1 MQTLEQQMSVY
12 GAYHRDARNRA
23 THFVGVPIII
33 FALLIALGWLRLN
46 IAGIALS
53 GAMLFVIIVHAYYFR
68 LDIALAAAMTIFTLV
83 LLYFSEQAAQLP
95 FVQSFAI
102 FLVLFVGGW
111 ILQLVGHYFE
121 GRKPALVDNFFQ
133 IFVAPL
139 FLMAE
144 LFFAFGWKP
153 ALRARVE
160 QLVEARMQRPGN
172 QPITDPRATA

>member
-1 MQTLEQQMSVY
+1 MSVY

-33 FALLIALGWLRLN
+33 FAPQVAFGWMRLS
-46 IAGIALS
+46 IAGVTLS

-68 LDIALAAAMTIFTLV
+68 LDIALATAMTVFSLV
-83 LLYFSEQAAQLP
+83 LLYFSEQVAQLE

-102 FLVLFVGGW
+102 FLFLFIGGW
-111 ILQLVGHYFE
+111 ILQLLGHYFE

-144 LFFAFGWKP
+144 VFFALGWRP
-153 ALRARVE
+153 TLRATVE
-160 QLVEARMQRPGN
+160 HLVELQMQTRGN
-172 QPITDPRATA
+172 QPMNDGQATT